1 MVMKVTNAHIKFQKF
16 VKLSSYQSFFLK
28 GAEVTCVEI
37 ASEIKKKYALDQKT
51 CSISMFSG
59 IFSPYNHVLA
69 ALFRK

>member
-37 ASEIKKKYALDQKT
+37 ASEIKKNALDQKT
-51 CSISMFSG
+51 CLISMFSG